1 MSFDLE
7 HSLLYGTDDSIQLFI
22 LNNAI
27 EASDDH
33 LIARNVL
40 YYNYYYWCLEQG
52 LFPDN
57 KWVFTKKFG
66 KLFRKKRLTHNYDYH
81 YYIKQSFPPISK
93 EKMNYF
99 LNLIGVKNVKQKTAK
114 RSR

>member
-7 HSLLYGTDDSIQLFI
+7 HSLIHGVDDTVQLFI
-22 LNNAI
+22 LNNKV
-27 EASDDH
+27 ESSDTQ

-52 LFPDN
+52 LFPN
-57 KWVFTKKFG
+57 TKWLFTKKMS
-66 KLFRKKRLTHNYDYH
+66 KLFRKKRLTHRYDYH
-81 YYIKQSFPPISK
+81 YYLTSIFSPISK
-93 EKMNYF
+93 EKVDYF
-99 LNLIGVKNVKQKTAK
+99 LKLVGVKNVRKKTNK